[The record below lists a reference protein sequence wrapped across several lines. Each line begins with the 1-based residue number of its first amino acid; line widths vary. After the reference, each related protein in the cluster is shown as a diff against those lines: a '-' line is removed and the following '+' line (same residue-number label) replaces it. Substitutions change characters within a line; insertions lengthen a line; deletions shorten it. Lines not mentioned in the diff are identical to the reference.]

1 MNRNNCIDRLIFIF
15 VGFGILL
22 SCLVLMGAKTET
34 SIGRYQL
41 EVVIR
46 NRFPDLYVIDTA
58 TGRVK
63 WVDFKNEN
71 KPFEAIEQKE

>member
-1 MNRNNCIDRLIFIF
+1 MNKNNSLDRLIFIF
-15 VGFGILL
+15 VGFCILL
-22 SCLVLMGAKTET
+22 SCLILIGAKTET

-41 EVVIR
+41 EVVVR

-63 WVDFKNEN
+63 WVDSKNEN
-71 KPFEAIEQKE
+71 KPFEAIEQKK

>member
-1 MNRNNCIDRLIFIF
+1 
-15 VGFGILL
+15 
-22 SCLVLMGAKTET
+22 MGAKTET

-63 WVDFKNEN
+63 WVDLKNEN
-71 KPFEAIEQKE
+71 KPFEAID